1 MELSSGGIS
10 LLHQSNNQNKIN
22 MKKLLLLLIT
32 LSISLSSFAEKKVS
46 SYFMSGVKRDISA
59 YIDDN
64 GKLKVIVC
72 IMGQY
77 DNDNVVLF
85 ITGEDKV
92 ALFKEKLKL
101 LQEKYLEWSRVAK
114 SNNVKDF
121 AKKIDIT
128 FPNVEIGWKSS
139 SQWYFSDERNF
150 LNFIFSVSKTGVPLL
165 SCYETAKNWKNE
177 YIEQEFYIIFNSS
190 TEIKSLINALDVKK
204 IKSVLNANVNT
215 DKLFQ

>member
-1 MELSSGGIS
+1 
-10 LLHQSNNQNKIN
+10 

-32 LSISLSSFAEKKVS
+32 LSISLSSFAEKKVA

-128 FPNVEIGWKSS
+128 FPNVKIVWKSS